1 MIKSDRYIMGVSGY
15 LGSGK
20 TTALSFLEKRGFS
33 CIDADEI
40 VHDLYEPGEDG
51 WRKIKD
57 FFGEEFL
64 VGKDEKV
71 NRSKLRKVVFN
82 NVPKLKILEKIIHPL
97 VFNEMRK
104 RIHRADSNKIAI
116 ESIKFDEKRMGTN
129 LDKIIWID
137 APRKMAYERMVK
149 NMNISIEEYNTIRQL
164 QEKPVKIDFVIKN
177 NKGLDEFSK
186 KVDEVIQSLVK

>member
-1 MIKSDRYIMGVSGY
+1 MGVSGY